1 MTAQADRQSPIR
13 RLPQF
18 FGAIRFQETI
28 FALPFAYMGM
38 VLAADGLPARHQLV
52 WITVAMV
59 GARTFGMAAN
69 RVIDRHIDARNPRT
83 ADRHLPSKKLWVSDM
98 VALAVAALVVFSVAA
113 AMLNTLALALAPA
126 AAAYLAVY
134 PYAKR
139 LTWTAS
145 LLLGWALAIAPSA
158 AWIGVRGSLGW
169 EPVLLSAA
177 VASWAGSFD
186 IIYHTQDR
194 EFYVRE
200 GLHSIARRFG
210 VAAAFQWARSLDIL
224 AVVCLV
230 ALGVWLELAPPYYAG
245 CAAAVGLLIVK
256 YRLVSPTDLTKIG
269 IAFFRINA
277 YLSTTIFAATLAS
290 LLVS

>member
-28 FALPFAYMGM
+28 LALPFAYMGM